1 LGKSLRHD
9 YIKSQQKFKKKK
21 MKTETETLL
30 EIGANGVKDKQTK
43 PAIKIK
49 KEKKTKKKEILHE
62 LFIELIKLQKEVIAS
77 GLKLLVILEG
87 RDAAGKDG
95 TIKRI
100 IKHLSPRETIVV
112 ALSKPTDFQ
121 EREWYFQRYCAH
133 LPVSGE
139 FVLFNRSW
147 YNRLGVEKVMGFC
160 THKQYKSFFTEVE
173 SFENGLV
180 EGGFIIL
187 KYYLDISKE
196 EQQKRFDGRRKNPLK
211 HWKISPI
218 DEAAQKHWKDY
229 SDARDEMLLKTN
241 FKHAPWFIVSAD
253 KKKDTHIALITHL
266 LNRVKYYHQNE
277 KLLAQNYGL
286 VDPATPE
293 IITKKLF

>member
-1 LGKSLRHD
+1 
-9 YIKSQQKFKKKK
+9 
-21 MKTETETLL
+21 MKTETLL
-30 EIGANGVKDKQTK
+30 EIDVNELTDKQTE
-43 PAIKIK
+43 PDIEIK
-49 KEKKTKKKEILHE
+49 KGKKTKNQNKKTLHE
-62 LFIELIKLQKEVIAS
+62 LFIELVKLQKEVIAS

-100 IKHLSPRETIVV
+100 IKHLSPRETKVV
-112 ALSKPTDFQ
+112 ALGKPTDFQ
-121 EREWYFQRYCAH
+121 EREWYFQRYTAH

-196 EQQKRFDGRRKNPLK
+196 EQQRRFDDREKDPLK
-211 HWKISPI
+211 QWKISPI
-218 DEAAQKHWKDY
+218 DKVAQKHWKDY
-229 SDARDEMLLKTN
+229 SDARDEMLLRTN
-241 FKHAPWFIVSAD
+241 FKHAPWFVVNAD
-253 KKKDTHIALITHL
+253 DKHKTHIALITHL
-266 LNRVKYYHQNE
+266 LGRVKYHHQNE
-277 KLLAQNYGL
+277 KLLSENYGL

-293 IITKKLF
+293 IIAKKLF

>member
-1 LGKSLRHD
+1 M
-9 YIKSQQKFKKKK
+9 KKKK
-21 MKTETETLL
+21 
-30 EIGANGVKDKQTK
+30 
-43 PAIKIK
+43 
-49 KEKKTKKKEILHE
+49 ILHE
-62 LFIELIKLQKEVIAS
+62 LFIELVKLQKEVIAS
-77 GLKLLVILEG
+77 DLKLLVMLEG

-100 IKHLSPRETIVV
+100 IKHLSPRETKVV
-112 ALSKPTDFQ
+112 ALGKPTDFQ
-121 EREWYFQRYCAH
+121 EREWYFQRYTAH

-160 THKQYKSFFTEVE
+160 TDREYHSFFKEVE
-173 SFENGLV
+173 SFEKGLV

-196 EQQKRFDGRRKNPLK
+196 EQQKRFDDREKDPLK
-211 HWKISPI
+211 QWKISPI
-218 DEAAQKHWKDY
+218 DKAAQKHWKEY

-241 FKHAPWFIVSAD
+241 FKHAPWFIVNAD
-253 KKKDTHIALITHL
+253 KKKAVHIALITHL
-266 LNRVKYYHQNE
+266 LGRVKYHNKNK
-277 KLLAQNYGL
+277 KLLSENLGL

-293 IITKKLF
+293 IISKKLFR

>member
-1 LGKSLRHD
+1 
-9 YIKSQQKFKKKK
+9 

-30 EIGANGVKDKQTK
+30 EPGVNGLKDKQTK
-43 PAIKIK
+43 SGIKIE
-49 KEKKTKKKEILHE
+49 KEKKTKKKKKKILQDLFLE
-62 LFIELIKLQKEVIAS
+62 LVKLQKEVIAFD
-77 GLKLLVILEG
+77 LKLLVILEG

-112 ALSKPTDFQ
+112 ALGKPTDFQ
-121 EREWYFQRYCAH
+121 EREWYFQRYTAH

-180 EGGFIIL
+180 DAGFIIL
-187 KYYLDISKE
+187 KYYLDISKK
-196 EQQKRFDGRRKNPLK
+196 EQQKRLDDRKKDPLK
-211 HWKISPI
+211 QWTISPI
-218 DEAAQKHWKDY
+218 DEVSQKHWKDY

-241 FKHAPWFIVSAD
+241 FKHAPWFVVNAD
-253 KKKDTHIALITHL
+253 KKKATHIALITHI
-266 LNRVKYYHQNE
+266 LNRIQYK
-277 KLLAQNYGL
+277 
-286 VDPATPE
+286 
-293 IITKKLF
+293 IRTKN